1 MEIIMEII
9 MERMKAMLFRAIELL
24 ARMSGYDSEEL
35 MDIYF
40 QYVDECQEAGEPCN
54 WDYFVDVT
62 MERDW

>member
-1 MEIIMEII
+1 MASMRDMLVARMENMLAREIG
-9 MERMKAMLFRAIELL
+9 LL

-40 QYVDECQEAGEPCN
+40 RYVYECQAAGEPCK
-54 WDYFVDVT
+54 WDYFIDVT

>member
-1 MEIIMEII
+1 
-9 MERMKAMLFRAIELL
+9 MLICEIELL
-24 ARMSGYDSEEL
+24 ARMSGYDVEEL

-54 WDYFVDVT
+54 WDYFIGVT

>member
-1 MEIIMEII
+1 MASMRDMLVARMEN
-9 MERMKAMLFRAIELL
+9 MLAREIELL

-40 QYVDECQEAGEPCN
+40 RCVYECQEAGEPCN
-54 WDYFVDVT
+54 WGYFIDVT